1 MNRQQQIGLIGLA
14 LMTLGIFLPIM
25 RLVDGSA
32 VNLWGDGN
40 GDGIFILMLI
50 IIGLV
55 LNISNSYRY
64 LWIPGGIAFLILVWE
79 FYFTIKQLNDSHDII
94 KGLGIGWIIITAG
107 TLLVLATSA
116 FQKRRT
122 IENNSNDNIEKS
134 GTGKLNL
141 Y

>member
-1 MNRQQQIGLIGLA
+1 MMNRQQQIGLIGLA

-107 TLLVLATSA
+107 TLLVLVTSV

-122 IENNSNDNIEKS
+122 IENNSNDNIEKLEQES
-134 GTGKLNL
+134 
-141 Y
+141 

>member
-1 MNRQQQIGLIGLA
+1 MNRQQQIGFIGLA

-79 FYFTIKQLNDSHDII
+79 FIYTIRQFNESSDVI
-94 KGLGIGWIIITAG
+94 KRLDFGWIIITAG
-107 TLLVLATSA
+107 ILLVLATSV
-116 FQKRRT
+116 FKPKRT

-134 GTGKLNL
+134 DQEG
-141 Y
+141 